1 MSSLRMLEAFGT
13 APANMFHIGS
23 DKEQR
28 RKTLDES
35 AWDRIYQAWLQAYQT
50 KQFLSETIV
59 ITFSRRELYD
69 IRSKIYEKG
78 LRDMIVKKKFSK
90 QINANRIPFLD
101 RIFRVHLEN
110 YVSDDL
116 KQMIFEFDGGDEDFI
131 KATHALLQSLDQILQ
146 LSVKAEGLS
155 SERRENLVRDW
166 ALQQQDPSL
175 SFHQVI
181 QDLSTNLQIADHDFL
196 WKEITKGLLTLMED
210 LAGTKRF
217 VYLSEEDDKA
227 AGELLD
233 SLLSG
238 ARSVSSLSYDE
249 VMTFSQ
255 LTSAAEQAK
264 EDGDERIIEEETE
277 GVKQFL
283 GVTECSEELENLLGG
298 VWLSGV
304 GDGFHEW
311 KTKDLEK
318 HGSFNPEEDY
328 QAWCMDTNVW
338 DYRKGNFRLDVSE
351 IELELGSEVFSRKV
365 YDILRDLN
373 GGYNL
378 QDSLDFS
385 NVMSMFHIVLFAL
398 CRVGVDAKATTVFSS
413 IGATP
418 NASFYYELLDM
429 AKTVYQNQG
438 CKGILEAVVKN
449 WKIRRL
455 VRSGSRNPEK
465 EYLKWINREIPQ
477 KTVGTKRLASDLL
490 ISACSGERKPTSL
503 SYEEVAS
510 LFREVY
516 KAADK
521 VGFYMDYDGMM
532 KLMGIS
538 DDSSGFFRDMFVMA
552 KESRR
557 LDGGGASM
565 NALYLDWRYGH

>member
-1 MSSLRMLEAFGT
+1 
-13 APANMFHIGS
+13 
-23 DKEQR
+23 
-28 RKTLDES
+28 
-35 AWDRIYQAWLQAYQT
+35 
-50 KQFLSETIV
+50 
-59 ITFSRRELYD
+59 
-69 IRSKIYEKG
+69 
-78 LRDMIVKKKFSK
+78 
-90 QINANRIPFLD
+90 
-101 RIFRVHLEN
+101 
-110 YVSDDL
+110 
-116 KQMIFEFDGGDEDFI
+116 
-131 KATHALLQSLDQILQ
+131 
-146 LSVKAEGLS
+146 
-155 SERRENLVRDW
+155 
-166 ALQQQDPSL
+166 
-175 SFHQVI
+175 
-181 QDLSTNLQIADHDFL
+181 
-196 WKEITKGLLTLMED
+196 MED

-238 ARSVSSLSYDE
+238 TRSVSSLSYDE

-385 NVMSMFHIVLFAL
+385 KVISMFNIVLFAL

-413 IGATP
+413 IGVSSV
-418 NASFYYELLDM
+418 ASFYYELLDM
-429 AKTVYQNQG
+429 AKTVYQNKG
-438 CKGILEAVVKN
+438 RKGILEAVVKS

-477 KTVGTKRLASDLL
+477 KTGGTKWLASDL
-490 ISACSGERKPTSL
+490 
-503 SYEEVAS
+503 
-510 LFREVY
+510 
-516 KAADK
+516 
-521 VGFYMDYDGMM
+521 
-532 KLMGIS
+532 
-538 DDSSGFFRDMFVMA
+538 
-552 KESRR
+552 
-557 LDGGGASM
+557 
-565 NALYLDWRYGH
+565 

>member
-1 MSSLRMLEAFGT
+1 MLEAFGT

-28 RKTLDES
+28 RETLDES
-35 AWDRIYQAWLQAYQT
+35 TWDRLFKAWLRAYKT
-50 KQFLSETIV
+50 KRIVQETVIV
-59 ITFSRRELYD
+59 NYHVSMPENILRD
-69 IRSKIYEKG
+69 IINKG
-78 LRDMIVKKKFSK
+78 LQDIVLEKKFQK
-90 QINANRIPFLD
+90 RINTCRIPFLD
-101 RIFRVHLEN
+101 RIFRVSVGYRFQRGN
-110 YVSDDL
+110 PQRVAVG
-116 KQMIFEFDGGDEDFI
+116 FDGLNEYFI

-166 ALQQQDPSL
+166 ALQQQENSSL
-175 SFHQVI
+175 PFHQVI
-181 QDLSTNLQIADHDFL
+181 QDLSTNLQITDHDFL
-196 WKEITKGLLTLMED
+196 WKEVTRDLLTLMED

-238 ARSVSSLSYDE
+238 TRSVSSLSYDE

-413 IGATP
+413 IGVTP

-538 DDSSGFFRDMFVMA
+538 DDSSGFFRDLFVMA